1 VIVVSDGRVLSHNLK
16 TRNLSMRWV
25 KEQMGSRGVQD
36 IRQVFLMTV
45 DEADNVYFVKKEEKT

>member
-1 VIVVSDGRVLSHNLK
+1 MIVVSDGRVLSHNLK

-45 DEADNVYFVKKEEKT
+45 DEADNVYFV